1 MQTGS
6 LACLEAAEFRNIDLL
21 INRIRPDMVRRGE
34 MMSVEDVVEILAVN
48 LIGAVPD
55 DEEVVIF
62 DKSGRTAGRRRYAGG
77 SGIFQCV
84 PQDTR

>member
-1 MQTGS
+1 
-6 LACLEAAEFRNIDLL
+6 
-21 INRIRPDMVRRGE
+21 MVRRGE

-62 DKSGRTAGRRRYAGG
+62 TNQGEPLVGDDTPAGQAFFNVCRRILGEEVPLMELDRTPGFLSRISELFHRNR
-77 SGIFQCV
+77 
-84 PQDTR
+84 